1 MERRRSG
8 HLRINSYFCPS
19 SSTIPFWRTFFL
31 VLLFTTTTNAL
42 VKIPKN
48 TTVPAVIVFGDSI
61 VDAGNNDDM
70 ITEARCD
77 YAPYGIDF
85 DGGVA
90 TGRFSNG
97 KVPGDIV
104 AEELGIK
111 PNIPAYRD
119 RNLKPEDLLT
129 GVTFASGGAG
139 YVPLTT
145 KIAGGIPL
153 PQQLKYFEE
162 YIKKLK
168 GMVGEERTKLII
180 KNSLFVVICG
190 SNDIVND
197 FFALPP
203 VQLHYTVTSFTAL
216 MADNARSFAQTLYG
230 YGARRILVFGAPPIG
245 CVPSQRTV
253 AGGPTRE
260 CVARFNDAS
269 KLFNTKLS
277 ANIDALSRTLRDPTI
292 IYIDIYS
299 PLLDLIINPHQYGF
313 KVANKGCCGT
323 GLIEVTALC
332 NNYTASTTTNA
343 LVKLS
348 PNETIPAI
356 IVFGDSIVDAGNND
370 DIMTTLARC
379 NYPPY
384 GIDFDGGI
392 PTGRFSNGKVAT
404 DFIAEKFGIK
414 PTIPAYRN
422 PYLKPDDLLTGVTFA
437 SGGAGYVPF
446 TTQLSGGIALSQ
458 QLKLFEQYIE
468 KLKEMVG
475 EERTTF
481 IIKNSLFM
489 VICGSNDITNTYF
502 GLPAVQHQ
510 YDVAS
515 FTTLMADNARS
526 FAQKLHE
533 YGARRIQVFGAPP
546 LGCVPSQRTL
556 AGGPTRNCVVRFN
569 DATKLYNA
577 KLAANLDSLSRTLG
591 EKTIIYVDIYDSLL
605 DIILDPQQYGFKVI
619 DRGCCGT
626 GLIEVAVLCNN
637 FAAAVCPNRD
647 EYVFW
652 DSFHPTEK
660 TYRIMAT
667 KYFERY
673 V

>member
-1 MERRRSG
+1 MERRGSG

-119 RNLKPEDLLT
+119 PNLKPEDLLT

-168 GMVGEERTKLII
+168 GMVGEERTKFII

-190 SNDIVND
+190 SNDIVNN

-203 VQLHYTVTSFTAL
+203 VQLHYTVASFTAL

-253 AGGPTRE
+253 AGGPTRD

-277 ANIDALSRTLRDPTI
+277 ANIDVLSRTLRDPTI

-299 PLLDLIINPHQYGF
+299 PLLDLILNPHQYGF

-332 NNYTASTTTNA
+332 NNYTAS
-343 LVKLS
+343 
-348 PNETIPAI
+348 
-356 IVFGDSIVDAGNND
+356 
-370 DIMTTLARC
+370 
-379 NYPPY
+379 
-384 GIDFDGGI
+384 
-392 PTGRFSNGKVAT
+392 
-404 DFIAEKFGIK
+404 
-414 PTIPAYRN
+414 
-422 PYLKPDDLLTGVTFA
+422 
-437 SGGAGYVPF
+437 
-446 TTQLSGGIALSQ
+446 
-458 QLKLFEQYIE
+458 
-468 KLKEMVG
+468 
-475 EERTTF
+475 
-481 IIKNSLFM
+481 
-489 VICGSNDITNTYF
+489 
-502 GLPAVQHQ
+502 
-510 YDVAS
+510 
-515 FTTLMADNARS
+515 
-526 FAQKLHE
+526 
-533 YGARRIQVFGAPP
+533 
-546 LGCVPSQRTL
+546 
-556 AGGPTRNCVVRFN
+556 
-569 DATKLYNA
+569 
-577 KLAANLDSLSRTLG
+577 
-591 EKTIIYVDIYDSLL
+591 
-605 DIILDPQQYGFKVI
+605 
-619 DRGCCGT
+619 
-626 GLIEVAVLCNN
+626 
-637 FAAAVCPNRD
+637 VCPIRSD
-647 EYVFW
+647 YVFW

-660 TYRIMAT
+660 AYRIIVA
-667 KYFERY
+667 KLFDRY
-673 V
+673 LNRFF

>member
-1 MERRRSG
+1 MERRGSG

-119 RNLKPEDLLT
+119 PNLKPEDLLT

-145 KIAGGIPL
+145 KIA
-153 PQQLKYFEE
+153 
-162 YIKKLK
+162 
-168 GMVGEERTKLII
+168 
-180 KNSLFVVICG
+180 
-190 SNDIVND
+190 
-197 FFALPP
+197 
-203 VQLHYTVTSFTAL
+203 LHYTVASFTAL

-253 AGGPTRE
+253 AGGPTRD

-277 ANIDALSRTLRDPTI
+277 ANIDVLSRTLRDPTI

-299 PLLDLIINPHQYGF
+299 PLLDLILNPHQYGF

-332 NNYTASTTTNA
+332 NNYTAS
-343 LVKLS
+343 
-348 PNETIPAI
+348 
-356 IVFGDSIVDAGNND
+356 
-370 DIMTTLARC
+370 
-379 NYPPY
+379 
-384 GIDFDGGI
+384 
-392 PTGRFSNGKVAT
+392 
-404 DFIAEKFGIK
+404 
-414 PTIPAYRN
+414 
-422 PYLKPDDLLTGVTFA
+422 
-437 SGGAGYVPF
+437 
-446 TTQLSGGIALSQ
+446 
-458 QLKLFEQYIE
+458 
-468 KLKEMVG
+468 
-475 EERTTF
+475 
-481 IIKNSLFM
+481 
-489 VICGSNDITNTYF
+489 
-502 GLPAVQHQ
+502 
-510 YDVAS
+510 
-515 FTTLMADNARS
+515 
-526 FAQKLHE
+526 
-533 YGARRIQVFGAPP
+533 
-546 LGCVPSQRTL
+546 
-556 AGGPTRNCVVRFN
+556 
-569 DATKLYNA
+569 
-577 KLAANLDSLSRTLG
+577 
-591 EKTIIYVDIYDSLL
+591 
-605 DIILDPQQYGFKVI
+605 
-619 DRGCCGT
+619 
-626 GLIEVAVLCNN
+626 
-637 FAAAVCPNRD
+637 VCPIRSD
-647 EYVFW
+647 YVFW

-660 TYRIMAT
+660 AYRIIVA
-667 KYFERY
+667 KLFDRY
-673 V
+673 LNRFF